1 MSQSYQGKLHE
12 EQASDFFFAVVV
24 VVVVVVILNFQLSAQ
39 HFFVPPRYF
48 LKREDNVE
56 KR

>member
-1 MSQSYQGKLHE
+1 MSQSYQGKLYE
-12 EQASDFFFAVVV
+12 EQASDFFFA
-24 VVVVVVILNFQLSAQ
+24 VVVVVILNFQLSAQ

>member
-12 EQASDFFFAVVV
+12 EQASDFFFAV

>member
-1 MSQSYQGKLHE
+1 MSQIYQGKLHE
-12 EQASDFFFAVVV
+12 EQASVFFVVV
-24 VVVVVVILNFQLSAQ
+24 VVVVVVLLNFQLSAQ